1 MGGRPCNLHFTRDLH
16 FTRVLAAGGLVE
28 LGRRVLKK
36 SPTAPWGS
44 LEGVEG
50 EWAYVKIEE
59 LESSKKFWVALWPT

>member
-1 MGGRPCNLHFTRDLH
+1 M
-16 FTRVLAAGGLVE
+16 E

-50 EWAYVKIEE
+50 EWTYVKIEE